1 MFWAQFALL
10 AQFSPQHRQEL
21 PRLLL
26 LGRQELSKITGRSYP
41 GYAVLFLLMLT
52 ALQELGKQDFLLLLF
67 LEQKVRSSRGRK
79 KSRQVWHGRN
89 NPAALLPREMLVAEI
104 RIHPM
109 SSKAYHISSCCPL
122 LLCQLLCFQI
132 YTCYPNSL
140 SSPECLLFQ

>member
-10 AQFSPQHRQEL
+10 VQFSPQHRQEL

-26 LGRQELSKITGRSYP
+26 LDRQEPSKITGRSYT

-52 ALQELGKQDFLLLLF
+52 ALQELGKQDFILLLF

-89 NPAALLPREMLVAEI
+89 NPAALLPRKMLVAEI

-109 SSKAYHISSCCPL
+109 SFKTYHISSCYPL